1 MDIFLNRYW
10 DAKWTWLL
18 AGNGGIPRGFSS
30 GSQYHEGWGCQGIG
44 QVGGAL
50 HLEGCPVEV
59 HSGWK
64 KEVGRILGGGGDD
77 SSLMRF
83 ETMSKTLGKGSQKR
97 AVWKIE
103 EYS

>member
-1 MDIFLNRYW
+1 M
-10 DAKWTWLL
+10 
-18 AGNGGIPRGFSS
+18 
-30 GSQYHEGWGCQGIG
+30 
-44 QVGGAL
+44 
-50 HLEGCPVEV
+50 EV